1 LWCRFRLE
9 GDEKGVR
16 RTLHQITRSDYDR
29 LFGLND
35 VALGRL
41 RNFAKTHSCVAS
53 FADHA
58 ILFRKTPRSSQ
69 KPVSL

>member
-1 LWCRFRLE
+1 MRPQVLTLPDLDRKLDDMPE
-9 GDEKGVR
+9 G
-16 RTLHQITRSDYDR
+16 TLHQITRSDYER

-41 RNFAKTHSCVAS
+41 RNFAKTHSCVTS

-58 ILFRKTPRSSQ
+58 IIFRKKIRSSI
-69 KPVSL
+69 